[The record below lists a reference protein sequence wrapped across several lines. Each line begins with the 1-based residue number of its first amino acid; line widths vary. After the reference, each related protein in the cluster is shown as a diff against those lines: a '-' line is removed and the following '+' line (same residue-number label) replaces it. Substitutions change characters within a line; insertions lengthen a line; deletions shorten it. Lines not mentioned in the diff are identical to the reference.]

1 MRALDHGRD
10 ILEFAPFVNRLKNS
24 KWHFLILYDRR
35 PVEDIEGD
43 AQLSYKTVQ
52 SWRIEMAA
60 NAYVRARIDQAL
72 KDDATVVLDSLGLTI
87 SDVMR
92 MTLTRIARE
101 KALPVELTRPNAETL
116 VAIEEARAIKAQR
129 RNGFANAEDL
139 VSSIEAS
146 ESGT

>member
-1 MRALDHGRD
+1 
-10 ILEFAPFVNRLKNS
+10 
-24 KWHFLILYDRR
+24 
-35 PVEDIEGD
+35 
-43 AQLSYKTVQ
+43 
-52 SWRIEMAA
+52 MAA